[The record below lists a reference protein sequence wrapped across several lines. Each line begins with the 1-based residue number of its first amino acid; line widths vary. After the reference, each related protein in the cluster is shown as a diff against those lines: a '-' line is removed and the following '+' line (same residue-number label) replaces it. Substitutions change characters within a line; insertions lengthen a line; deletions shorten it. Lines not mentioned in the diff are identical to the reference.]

1 RPRALHWAVAS
12 PRRRGRRGRSGMR
25 LDVYRGT
32 TLAASLAYRRAPVYH
47 GALGARVRAL
57 LAAPRR
63 VHNPWVGAWADA
75 PRADSPAWWLAGI
88 LGAGL
93 GRAGFAIA
101 ATGAPLLYTRAA
113 SARRGRRRP
122 GEPDDA
128 GEQLGEGEGLEEDRH
143 PRGGERV
150 QPDRPLGRGAR
161 RAEQDGDRRRARV
174 AP

>member
-1 RPRALHWAVAS
+1 
-12 PRRRGRRGRSGMR
+12 MR

-47 GALGARVRAL
+47 GALGEQVRAL

-93 GRAGFAIA
+93 GRAGFALA
-101 ATGAPLLYTRAA
+101 ATGVPLLYARAA
-113 SARRGRRRP
+113 GDAAAQGGRLVVH
-122 GEPDDA
+122 EAAA
-128 GEQLGEGEGLEEDRH
+128 G
-143 PRGGERV
+143 
-150 QPDRPLGRGAR
+150 
-161 RAEQDGDRRRARV
+161 
-174 AP
+174 APPPA